1 MRTFLTILI
10 SLAVLSASAQSP
22 LPVGAPVNAPVGAPA
37 ATLRPVNTPYLGGA
51 PLPTRDSGSFNHQ
64 LQLRPYASISTG
76 YIFLNRG
83 ISYLSAPVGL
93 ALVYPINRNIS
104 AFAGASASPVVF
116 SVNQL
121 NSYPDNNFAKPRSY
135 NFGWNARVEGGLM
148 YTNDAKTFSISGSVG
163 VERGSSP
170 AYPAY
175 RTNTKRQ

>member
-10 SLAVLSASAQSP
+10 SLAVLSSRSQSP
-22 LPVGAPVNAPVGAPA
+22 LPAGAPYPAGAPNLA
-37 ATLRPVNTPYLGGA
+37 IPPRPVNTPYLAGA
-51 PLPTRDSGSFNHQ
+51 PLLTRDSGASVNHR

-76 YIFLNRG
+76 YIFFNRG

-93 ALVYPINRNIS
+93 ALIYPINKNIA
-104 AFAGASASPVVF
+104 AFAGASASPVFF

-121 NSYPDNNFAKPRSY
+121 NAYPNSNFSRSY

-163 VERGSSP
+163 VERGSYP

>member
-10 SLAVLSASAQSP
+10 SLAVLSARAQSP
-22 LPVGAPVNAPVGAPA
+22 LPVGAPYPAGA
-37 ATLRPVNTPYLGGA
+37 LRPVNTPFLAGA
-51 PLPTRDSGSFNHQ
+51 PYPIGTPLPIRDSGASVNHQ
-64 LQLRPYASISTG
+64 LQLRPYASNSTG
-76 YIFLNRG
+76 YIVLNRG

-93 ALVYPINRNIS
+93 ALVYPLSRNIA

-121 NSYPDNNFAKPRSY
+121 NNYTKNNFSRSY

-163 VERGSSP
+163 VERGSYP
-170 AYPAY
+170 GYPAY
-175 RTNTKRQ
+175 RTNTKKQ

>member
-1 MRTFLTILI
+1 MRTFLTILV
-10 SLAVLSASAQSP
+10 SLAVVSAKAQSP
-22 LPVGAPVNAPVGAPA
+22 LPVGA
-37 ATLRPVNTPYLGGA
+37 LRPVNTPYLAGAPYPIGA
-51 PLPTRDSGSFNHQ
+51 PLPTRDSGTSISHQ

-83 ISYLSAPVGL
+83 ISYFSAPVGL

-104 AFAGASASPVVF
+104 AFAGVSASPVVF

-121 NSYPDNNFAKPRSY
+121 NNYPNSNFSRSY

-163 VERGSSP
+163 VERGSYP
-170 AYPAY
+170 GYPAY

>member
-10 SLAVLSASAQSP
+10 SLAVLSARAQSP
-22 LPVGAPVNAPVGAPA
+22 LPVGAPYSAGP
-37 ATLRPVNTPYLGGA
+37 LRPVNTPYLPGTPFPLGA
-51 PLPTRDSGSFNHQ
+51 SAIHQ

-83 ISYLSAPVGL
+83 ISYLSVPVGL

-104 AFAGASASPVVF
+104 AFVGASASPVVF

-121 NSYPDNNFAKPRSY
+121 NSYPGNNFSRPY

-163 VERGSSP
+163 VERGSYP
-170 AYPAY
+170 GYPAY
-175 RTNTKRQ
+175 RTNTKKQ

>member
-10 SLAVLSASAQSP
+10 SLAVLSAKAQSP
-22 LPVGAPVNAPVGAPA
+22 LPVGAPYPA
-37 ATLRPVNTPYLGGA
+37 GTLRPVNTPYLAGAPYPIGA
-51 PLPTRDSGSFNHQ
+51 PLPARDSGAAVSHQ

-121 NSYPDNNFAKPRSY
+121 NSYPNNNFSRPY

-163 VERGSSP
+163 VERGSYP
-170 AYPAY
+170 GYPAY
-175 RTNTKRQ
+175 RTNTKKQ